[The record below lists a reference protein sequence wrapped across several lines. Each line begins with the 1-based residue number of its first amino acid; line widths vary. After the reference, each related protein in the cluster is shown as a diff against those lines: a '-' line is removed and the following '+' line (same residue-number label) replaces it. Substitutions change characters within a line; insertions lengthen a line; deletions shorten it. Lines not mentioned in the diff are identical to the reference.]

1 MANIKSSYRKWLRQI
16 LGPTL
21 REMSRSGKILQT
33 LWGASQIQSQ
43 QRDYYRRVGEL
54 AVMMTREGK
63 IQNIEIERIA
73 AKIDR
78 CERILR
84 RQEITLKIYSD
95 RSDLRDSE
103 TEDRQDGKDRLEAV

>member
-1 MANIKSSYRKWLRQI
+1 M

-33 LWGASQIQSQ
+33 LWGAAQVQAQ
-43 QRDYYRRVGEL
+43 QRDHYRRIGEIAVGM
-54 AVMMTREGK
+54 AREGT

-84 RQEITLKIYSD
+84 RQEITLKLYRDRSD
-95 RSDLRDSE
+95 HSDLRDST
-103 TEDRQDGKDRLEAV
+103 TEGRQDGKDGLEPV